1 MEQKNKHEISL
12 AIKGHIQE
20 LNELLHD
27 ASKENL
33 KVVVSQSFHP
43 MSNSIGAD
51 LNAPLSA
58 TISETI
64 NY

>member
-1 MEQKNKHEISL
+1 MNKYELSN
-12 AIKGHIQE
+12 AIKGHIQD

-33 KVVVSQSFHP
+33 KVVVIQSFHA
-43 MSNSIGAD
+43 MTGVVDVD
-51 LNAPLSA
+51 LNAPLNVK
-58 TISETI
+58 ISETT